1 MKKTFKL
8 TSLLLA
14 ILCLLTSCQTV
25 YEASMTTPET
35 TVNPDI
41 DIDLEGEYYTL
52 GGPYRTGDI
61 SRGMIY
67 EGCLIY
73 IEKCVTKGV
82 TGEKTNSD
90 GTKVPV
96 YGNVKLHRIVKY
108 NPVTG
113 TASSPCRIPTCNH
126 SLESGCPMLLGSG
139 FSEGQVESYA
149 FQGIFGDWLV
159 YMKFNYDNEYGSIMT
174 EIMCNLK
181 TGEVR
186 NTFVEKYETNV
197 VSKWRGGWYMDGKYY
212 KVNSILDYSNSGYKP
227 GMGLPLSF
235 YEPDTKQYMY
245 EYDFETNESKK
256 LFEVTDI
263 CLGFMA
269 TSERFYFDRDD
280 GTRYSTLKDGTDK
293 RTETARSSSNFIG
306 TYSILYKDNGFSIY
320 DLKTDESKEVS
331 IDLLMAGKMC
341 VTDNG
346 VLYAH
351 QTKEEEMQAFA
362 KEANEYRL
370 EHPEEPPQD
379 PRPTMTKILASGTA
393 QIWGCGFFGEDN
405 RVIFEL
411 PNAHIEIISAYDDY
425 VFAILT
431 KYDAEKGAPLDG
443 YDSISCSINIKT
455 GEITP
460 IPELEIVVPYW
471 YVN

>member
-1 MKKTFKL
+1 MKKAIKL
-8 TSLLLA
+8 ISLLLS
-14 ILCLLTSCQTV
+14 ILFLFSSCQAIYDVELT
-25 YEASMTTPET
+25 APET
-35 TVNPDI
+35 TVSPDI
-41 DIDLEGEYYTL
+41 IEVDLEGEYYTR
-52 GGPYRTGDI
+52 GVPYRTGDI
-61 SRGMIY
+61 SLGMLY

-73 IEKCVTKGV
+73 IEKCTTTGV
-82 TGEKTNSD
+82 TGEKAGSN

-159 YMKFNYDNEYGSIMT
+159 YMKFNMDIEYGSIMT

-227 GMGLPLSF
+227 GMGLPLSLF
-235 YEPDTKQYMY
+235 EPDTKQYMY

-320 DLKTDESKEVS
+320 DLKTDESKEVTL
-331 IDLLMAGKMC
+331 DVL
-341 VTDNG
+341 TDNMFVTEKG
-346 VLYAH
+346 VWYAH
-351 QTKEEEMQAFA
+351 QTKEEEAQAYM

-370 EHPEEPPQD
+370 AHPEEPYVD
-379 PRPTMTKILASGTA
+379 PMPAMRKILASGTA
-393 QIWGCGFFGEDN
+393 QIWECGYFGEDN

-411 PNAHIEIISAYDDY
+411 PNATMTIISASGDY
-425 VFAILT
+425 VFASLT
-431 KYDAEKGAPLDG
+431 RYNAETGTTLDG

-460 IPELEIVVPYW
+460 IPQLEIVVPYW